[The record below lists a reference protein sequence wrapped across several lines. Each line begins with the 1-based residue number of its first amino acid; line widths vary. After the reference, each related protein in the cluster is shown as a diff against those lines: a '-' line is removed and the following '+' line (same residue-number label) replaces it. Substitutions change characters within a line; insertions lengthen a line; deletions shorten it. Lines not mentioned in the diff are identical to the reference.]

1 MKILHTAD
9 WHIGQFK
16 GPVVDGVNLRSQD
29 TVKCLEYMVQVA
41 IEEKPD
47 IVCVSGDI
55 FHQEQVGPVR
65 YSDEMIT
72 ATNII
77 TSLAHFSKYVIVM
90 RGTPNHDG
98 AAQFRV
104 LERMLLNIRNVDV
117 VTEPGVI
124 KTPWADIACL
134 PGFDKQE
141 FRAKFPGLSADE
153 ENLAWT
159 KYISDMVFALRAE
172 CEKTPIL
179 MAHYTVPGCNMES
192 GQTSFF
198 TNFEPVIPREA
209 LMAAR
214 YEAVLL
220 GHIHRPQIIE
230 GFDNVFYSGAIN
242 AMNFNDEGQDRG
254 FWIHEF
260 NEKGTLV
267 KGHRYTTP
275 YRQFH
280 TITWDPDEVGDY
292 IREGAMYLHRTG
304 ISEDVTDKIVRVR
317 YSCTSEQKKALN
329 IPLLQK
335 NLYELG
341 AFYVADI
348 EAEST
353 IDITNRGLLSEE
365 SDPRLN
371 LKKWL
376 EEKTFKNP
384 DKIVELAEPIIAEAM
399 KQSTTAEIH
408 GVFKPVSISVRNYRN
423 YKEESFDFSDISF
436 CTINGV
442 NGAGKSSL
450 FMDAIVDCLFEETRE
465 GDCKAW
471 IRGTEDARSGS
482 IEFIFDIGE
491 KRFRVV
497 RTRTKSGKPTLNL
510 SQYQEESA
518 DWMNLSKE
526 RIIDT
531 QAEIEKL
538 LGMDSMTFRS
548 CALIMQDQYGLFLQA
563 KKDERI
569 AILGNLLGLIKKFAV
584 MDNLRSS
591 LGGLSE
597 TEKTAAAST
606 IFGKEAMSGMLAIIN
621 ASEEDYNNL
630 SSAIGNSKDAAQDMA
645 DTMLDNLA
653 GSMTL
658 MQSAVEG
665 VQNSF
670 GQRLTP
676 YVRGFVDSITDAMP
690 AVTVALNDF
699 MDTVDKKAAHMK
711 TVIGTMTAS
720 DEWQNADMFGKM
732 DIAWDTLI
740 GQPFADWI
748 GGDGKHLI
756 SSGLGTLFS
765 SASAILPGGKKAGLS
780 SVLSSMLIAKGATGL
795 LGNAKNIATTL
806 QPIGNAIKSIG
817 LAAQTAP
824 SVGAFISDLGAMVPT
839 AAKFGLAAAA
849 VTAAVVGIGVAVDNY
864 NQKALSSN
872 LEEHFGNIKLSAQE
886 VQDIASGIL
895 DQKYL
900 ANVEV
905 ALNEVK
911 NADKLREDAQKAL
924 ESNDVLEFKSRVGI
938 KLTTE
943 EQEDYTS
950 NIETF
955 VKSKIE
961 ELESRT
967 FAAHIH
973 VQTYLG
979 GTEEGQT
986 LAQNIEKWA
995 TADYVE
1001 LDGLSS
1007 QLSQKVSEALKDG
1020 IIDADEEGA
1029 ISALQEK
1036 MNSITARWKE
1046 SEAQAQWDWINQ
1058 EYGSLNAADLES
1070 GSFTDLLGAMR
1081 DQRQS
1086 AKESVQ
1092 ADVEQWYSELNSM
1105 ESAGRITSAQNK
1117 QYHEMTG
1124 WYVKGQEGNELSKSL
1139 QLGSNTLNSAYAEK
1153 IQSNRQS
1160 LAENT
1165 QYTINTAQSQLEQL
1179 LQLEHPEEGN
1189 VSALTSA
1196 LMYGFNEF
1204 GNGKVAGVG
1213 PVIDKDQNALSTMY
1227 ESMKPDVTQMQ
1238 GLIDDYREAGKAV
1251 PQSLMD
1257 SFNDAI
1263 EVGAAAGDTSAT
1275 WQNYANQIWKNGSD
1289 ELKASLTD
1297 PSNPMYETVRS
1308 QLPPELAEAIDRAA
1322 AETTTDDVTLEG
1334 LKASV
1339 DGDVDIDK
1347 DAWTSKLN
1355 EALGDLGETQEVTAD
1370 HVKIKVDQGDCLW
1383 EIGNALGIDWQTIAE
1398 QNGIESP
1405 YVIHPDQEL
1414 TISMDTLTAEVD
1426 GDKAQA
1432 AIEQAMS
1439 ALDAEGAEMSVTAEG
1454 VKVDLADV
1462 EVDSDTAAAQIEAAL
1477 GMESGTL
1484 AANGIEVQAGASVTI
1499 PSELVTVDTSGMQSA
1514 TEQAAD
1520 ETETEPIEQEASA
1533 NVNVTNT
1540 TTDTSGMQAQA
1551 EEDAQGA
1558 VGDVP
1563 VEGSANVTFSGTTTD
1578 TSGVVEQVTADIESA
1593 VSDVP
1598 ANGHAS
1604 ITLDQSNN
1612 AAEIYSLATADVVSA
1627 FSETIPADGHVDV
1640 TLDQTNNAAAIY
1652 SECAGQVQST
1662 FAQGFTASADV
1673 AVTLNWHITNPSAS
1687 ISTSSSGS
1695 SVSATIAGHASG
1707 GEVGLNGA
1715 ELSWVGEEGLEYI
1728 IPTVPARRQRGIE
1741 LWKSAGRTLGVLGPD
1756 DEISAHASGGIVG
1769 KEVSNTTPY
1778 FDTDSSSQDSE
1789 KSEKETVPTNVVSD
1803 KSGVVVQVNLSPQF
1817 NISDTNDSDV
1827 IRLIKA
1833 HIKELADDLGSEI
1846 ATMLSEAYENTPV
1859 TT

>member
-230 GFDNVFYSGAIN
+230 GLDNVFYSGAIN

-267 KGHRYTTP
+267 KGHKYTTP

-280 TITWDPDEVGDY
+280 TITWDPDEAGDY

-384 DKIVELAEPIIAEAM
+384 DKIVELAEPIIAAAM

-526 RIIDT
+526 RIVDT

-548 CALIMQDQYGLFLQA
+548 CALI
-563 KKDERI
+563 
-569 AILGNLLGLIKKFAV
+569 
-584 MDNLRSS
+584 
-591 LGGLSE
+591 
-597 TEKTAAAST
+597 
-606 IFGKEAMSGMLAIIN
+606 
-621 ASEEDYNNL
+621 
-630 SSAIGNSKDAAQDMA
+630 
-645 DTMLDNLA
+645 
-653 GSMTL
+653 
-658 MQSAVEG
+658 
-665 VQNSF
+665 
-670 GQRLTP
+670 
-676 YVRGFVDSITDAMP
+676 
-690 AVTVALNDF
+690 
-699 MDTVDKKAAHMK
+699 
-711 TVIGTMTAS
+711 
-720 DEWQNADMFGKM
+720 
-732 DIAWDTLI
+732 
-740 GQPFADWI
+740 
-748 GGDGKHLI
+748 
-756 SSGLGTLFS
+756 
-765 SASAILPGGKKAGLS
+765 
-780 SVLSSMLIAKGATGL
+780 
-795 LGNAKNIATTL
+795 
-806 QPIGNAIKSIG
+806 
-817 LAAQTAP
+817 
-824 SVGAFISDLGAMVPT
+824 
-839 AAKFGLAAAA
+839 
-849 VTAAVVGIGVAVDNY
+849 
-864 NQKALSSN
+864 
-872 LEEHFGNIKLSAQE
+872 
-886 VQDIASGIL
+886 
-895 DQKYL
+895 
-900 ANVEV
+900 
-905 ALNEVK
+905 
-911 NADKLREDAQKAL
+911 
-924 ESNDVLEFKSRVGI
+924 
-938 KLTTE
+938 
-943 EQEDYTS
+943 
-950 NIETF
+950 
-955 VKSKIE
+955 
-961 ELESRT
+961 
-967 FAAHIH
+967 
-973 VQTYLG
+973 
-979 GTEEGQT
+979 
-986 LAQNIEKWA
+986 
-995 TADYVE
+995 
-1001 LDGLSS
+1001 
-1007 QLSQKVSEALKDG
+1007 
-1020 IIDADEEGA
+1020 
-1029 ISALQEK
+1029 
-1036 MNSITARWKE
+1036 
-1046 SEAQAQWDWINQ
+1046 
-1058 EYGSLNAADLES
+1058 
-1070 GSFTDLLGAMR
+1070 
-1081 DQRQS
+1081 
-1086 AKESVQ
+1086 
-1092 ADVEQWYSELNSM
+1092 
-1105 ESAGRITSAQNK
+1105 
-1117 QYHEMTG
+1117 
-1124 WYVKGQEGNELSKSL
+1124 
-1139 QLGSNTLNSAYAEK
+1139 
-1153 IQSNRQS
+1153 
-1160 LAENT
+1160 
-1165 QYTINTAQSQLEQL
+1165 
-1179 LQLEHPEEGN
+1179 
-1189 VSALTSA
+1189 
-1196 LMYGFNEF
+1196 
-1204 GNGKVAGVG
+1204 
-1213 PVIDKDQNALSTMY
+1213 
-1227 ESMKPDVTQMQ
+1227 
-1238 GLIDDYREAGKAV
+1238 
-1251 PQSLMD
+1251 
-1257 SFNDAI
+1257 
-1263 EVGAAAGDTSAT
+1263 
-1275 WQNYANQIWKNGSD
+1275 
-1289 ELKASLTD
+1289 
-1297 PSNPMYETVRS
+1297 
-1308 QLPPELAEAIDRAA
+1308 
-1322 AETTTDDVTLEG
+1322 
-1334 LKASV
+1334 
-1339 DGDVDIDK
+1339 
-1347 DAWTSKLN
+1347 
-1355 EALGDLGETQEVTAD
+1355 
-1370 HVKIKVDQGDCLW
+1370 
-1383 EIGNALGIDWQTIAE
+1383 
-1398 QNGIESP
+1398 
-1405 YVIHPDQEL
+1405 
-1414 TISMDTLTAEVD
+1414 
-1426 GDKAQA
+1426 
-1432 AIEQAMS
+1432 
-1439 ALDAEGAEMSVTAEG
+1439 
-1454 VKVDLADV
+1454 
-1462 EVDSDTAAAQIEAAL
+1462 
-1477 GMESGTL
+1477 
-1484 AANGIEVQAGASVTI
+1484 
-1499 PSELVTVDTSGMQSA
+1499 
-1514 TEQAAD
+1514 
-1520 ETETEPIEQEASA
+1520 
-1533 NVNVTNT
+1533 
-1540 TTDTSGMQAQA
+1540 MQAQA

-1578 TSGVVEQVTADIESA
+1578 TSGVAEQVTTDLESA
-1593 VSDVP
+1593 LTDVP

-1662 FAQGFTASADV
+1662 FSQGFTASADV

-1769 KEVSNTTPY
+1769 KEVSNTIPY

-1789 KSEKETVPTNVVSD
+1789 KTEKETVPTNVVSD

-1817 NISDTNDSDV
+1817 NISHTNDSDV

>member
-230 GFDNVFYSGAIN
+230 GLDNVFYSGAIN

-267 KGHRYTTP
+267 KGHKYTTP

-569 AILGNLLGLIKKFAV
+569 AILGNLLGLGIYGVMELDSKKKLSEQRKELASKKEAVRIKTDFIKSKGDPESELQKAEEDIQQLNKDIEDLSDTQGQLLNKHAQIEKAEQECRKASEELDDCHKRRRSISDEISSKTQILENCNAALESANEV
-584 MDNLRSS
+584 REKAAEYKQLSEQIIELEKDVLNHDNAKRNLAGYNADIQNCQNIINDAKRRNNDIANLIEQLKAELPDNLEEKLTELAQARTQCEELQEKRHLTSVAEQELQQIRATYSQRISEAENRRKYRLDRISEIRQQEEFMKNSGCPDIDRASCRFLAKAIDDVKS
-591 LGGLSE
+591 LPEEADHLEKCEEEIAALRIKRDEEISKKQDEICIIGYDAERLELLIRKARALVKYENLKKDAEKKKLEIARLE
-597 TEKTAAAST
+597 TEKNT
-606 IFGKEAMSGMLAIIN
+606 
-621 ASEEDYNNL
+621 
-630 SSAIGNSKDAAQDMA
+630 NSK
-645 DTMLDNLA
+645 T
-653 GSMTL
+653 
-658 MQSAVEG
+658 
-665 VQNSF
+665 
-670 GQRLTP
+670 
-676 YVRGFVDSITDAMP
+676 
-690 AVTVALNDF
+690 
-699 MDTVDKKAAHMK
+699 
-711 TVIGTMTAS
+711 
-720 DEWQNADMFGKM
+720 
-732 DIAWDTLI
+732 I
-740 GQPFADWI
+740 GQYEE
-748 GGDGKHLI
+748 
-756 SSGLGTLFS
+756 
-765 SASAILPGGKKAGLS
+765 IL
-780 SVLSSMLIAKGATGL
+780 
-795 LGNAKNIATTL
+795 
-806 QPIGNAIKSIG
+806 
-817 LAAQTAP
+817 
-824 SVGAFISDLGAMVPT
+824 
-839 AAKFGLAAAA
+839 
-849 VTAAVVGIGVAVDNY
+849 
-864 NQKALSSN
+864 
-872 LEEHFGNIKLSAQE
+872 LELNIK
-886 VQDIASGIL
+886 
-895 DQKYL
+895 
-900 ANVEV
+900 
-905 ALNEVK
+905 
-911 NADKLREDAQKAL
+911 AQKATDIVAAL
-924 ESNDVLEFKSRVGI
+924 SDSVIKHDDAVCKRNSVAHFADQEKELPVYEERKQHIDKRLTELYQERSKEDANELVLHNNLREAEI
-938 KLTTE
+938 KL
-943 EQEDYTS
+943 
-950 NIETF
+950 
-955 VKSKIE
+955 E
-961 ELESRT
+961 ELRKD
-967 FAAHIH
+967 I
-973 VQTYLG
+973 
-979 GTEEGQT
+979 EG
-986 LAQNIEKWA
+986 
-995 TADYVE
+995 
-1001 LDGLSS
+1001 
-1007 QLSQKVSEALKDG
+1007 SEAL
-1020 IIDADEEGA
+1020 EEVERRLK
-1029 ISALQEK
+1029 STKETLEK
-1036 MNSITARWKE
+1036 
-1046 SEAQAQWDWINQ
+1046 AQIQKGVLTQRVEDV
-1058 EYGSLNAADLES
+1058 E
-1070 GSFTDLLGAMR
+1070 AMR
-1081 DQRQS
+1081 SEIALLNKGIAVAAEKADCYE
-1086 AKESVQ
+1086 ALKQ
-1092 ADVEQWYSELNSM
+1092 AFSQDGVPHQIIRNIIPH
-1105 ESAGRITSAQNK
+1105 ITDTTNNILGQ
-1117 QYHEMTG
+1117 MTG
-1124 WYVKGQEGNELSKSL
+1124 GTMGVEFVMERTVKGK
-1139 QLGSNTLNSAYAEK
+1139 
-1153 IQSNRQS
+1153 
-1160 LAENT
+1160 
-1165 QYTINTAQSQLEQL
+1165 
-1179 LQLEHPEEGN
+1179 
-1189 VSALTSA
+1189 
-1196 LMYGFNEF
+1196 
-1204 GNGKVAGVG
+1204 
-1213 PVIDKDQNALSTMY
+1213 
-1227 ESMKPDVTQMQ
+1227 
-1238 GLIDDYREAGKAV
+1238 
-1251 PQSLMD
+1251 
-1257 SFNDAI
+1257 
-1263 EVGAAAGDTSAT
+1263 
-1275 WQNYANQIWKNGSD
+1275 
-1289 ELKASLTD
+1289 
-1297 PSNPMYETVRS
+1297 
-1308 QLPPELAEAIDRAA
+1308 
-1322 AETTTDDVTLEG
+1322 
-1334 LKASV
+1334 
-1339 DGDVDIDK
+1339 
-1347 DAWTSKLN
+1347 
-1355 EALGDLGETQEVTAD
+1355 
-1370 HVKIKVDQGDCLW
+1370 
-1383 EIGNALGIDWQTIAE
+1383 
-1398 QNGIESP
+1398 
-1405 YVIHPDQEL
+1405 
-1414 TISMDTLTAEVD
+1414 D
-1426 GDKAQA
+1426 GDKA
-1432 AIEQAMS
+1432 
-1439 ALDAEGAEMSVTAEG
+1439 
-1454 VKVDLADV
+1454 
-1462 EVDSDTAAAQIEAAL
+1462 
-1477 GMESGTL
+1477 
-1484 AANGIEVQAGASVTI
+1484 
-1499 PSELVTVDTSGMQSA
+1499 
-1514 TEQAAD
+1514 
-1520 ETETEPIEQEASA
+1520 
-1533 NVNVTNT
+1533 
-1540 TTDTSGMQAQA
+1540 
-1551 EEDAQGA
+1551 
-1558 VGDVP
+1558 
-1563 VEGSANVTFSGTTTD
+1563 
-1578 TSGVVEQVTADIESA
+1578 
-1593 VSDVP
+1593 
-1598 ANGHAS
+1598 
-1604 ITLDQSNN
+1604 TLDVLIN
-1612 AAEIYSLATADVVSA
+1612 EYGKT
-1627 FSETIPADGHVDV
+1627 
-1640 TLDQTNNAAAIY
+1640 TLPY
-1652 SECAGQVQST
+1652 
-1662 FAQGFTASADV
+1662 ASK
-1673 AVTLNWHITNPSAS
+1673 
-1687 ISTSSSGS
+1687 
-1695 SVSATIAGHASG
+1695 SG
-1707 GEVGLNGA
+1707 GEKVKASLA
-1715 ELSWVGEEGLEYI
+1715 VILALSEI
-1728 IPTVPARRQRGIE
+1728 KATAAGIQ
-1741 LWKSAGRTLGVLGPD
+1741 LGMLFIDEPPFLD
-1756 DEISAHASGGIVG
+1756 DEGAQAYV
-1769 KEVSNTTPY
+1769 
-1778 FDTDSSSQDSE
+1778 DAL
-1789 KSEKETVPTNVVSD
+1789 ETIRD
-1803 KSGVVVQVNLSPQF
+1803 RY
-1817 NISDTNDSDV
+1817 SDV
-1827 IRLIKA
+1827 KIMAITHDDAMKARFGQAVTVIKT
-1833 HIKELADDLGSEI
+1833 DDGSKVI
-1846 ATMLSEAYENTPV
+1846 Y
-1859 TT
+1859 

>member
-230 GFDNVFYSGAIN
+230 GLDNVFYSGAIN

-267 KGHRYTTP
+267 KGHKYTTP

-280 TITWDPDEVGDY
+280 TITWDPDEASDY

-569 AILGNLLGLIKKFAV
+569 AILGNLLGLGIYGVMELDSKKKLSEQRKELASKKEAVRIKTDFIKSKGDPESELQKAEEDIQQLNKDIEDLSDTQGQLLNKHAQIAKAEQECRKASEELDDCHKRRRSISDEISSKTQILENCNAALESANEV
-584 MDNLRSS
+584 REKAAEYKQLSEQIIELEKDVLNHDNAKRNLAGYNADIQNCQNIINDAKRRNNDIANLIEQLKAELPDNLEEKLTELAQARTQCEELQEKRHLASVAEQELQQIRATYSQRISEAENRRKYRLDRISEIRQQEEFMKNSGCPDIDRASCRFLAKAIDDVKS
-591 LGGLSE
+591 LPEEADHLEKCEEEIVALRTKRDEEISKKQDEICIIGYDAERLDLLIRKARALVKYENLKKDAEKKKLEIARLE
-597 TEKTAAAST
+597 TEKNTNSKTIGQYEEILLELNIKAQKATDTVAALSDSVIKHDDAVCKRNSVAH
-606 IFGKEAMSGMLAIIN
+606 FADQEKELPVY
-621 ASEEDYNNL
+621 EERKQHIDKRLTELYQERSKEDANELVLHNNL
-630 SSAIGNSKDAAQDMA
+630 REAEI
-645 DTMLDNLA
+645 
-653 GSMTL
+653 
-658 MQSAVEG
+658 
-665 VQNSF
+665 
-670 GQRLTP
+670 
-676 YVRGFVDSITDAMP
+676 
-690 AVTVALNDF
+690 
-699 MDTVDKKAAHMK
+699 
-711 TVIGTMTAS
+711 
-720 DEWQNADMFGKM
+720 
-732 DIAWDTLI
+732 
-740 GQPFADWI
+740 
-748 GGDGKHLI
+748 
-756 SSGLGTLFS
+756 
-765 SASAILPGGKKAGLS
+765 
-780 SVLSSMLIAKGATGL
+780 
-795 LGNAKNIATTL
+795 
-806 QPIGNAIKSIG
+806 
-817 LAAQTAP
+817 
-824 SVGAFISDLGAMVPT
+824 
-839 AAKFGLAAAA
+839 
-849 VTAAVVGIGVAVDNY
+849 
-864 NQKALSSN
+864 N
-872 LEEHFGNIKLSAQE
+872 LEELRK
-886 VQDIASGIL
+886 DI
-895 DQKYL
+895 
-900 ANVEV
+900 
-905 ALNEVK
+905 
-911 NADKLREDAQKAL
+911 
-924 ESNDVLEFKSRVGI
+924 
-938 KLTTE
+938 
-943 EQEDYTS
+943 
-950 NIETF
+950 
-955 VKSKIE
+955 
-961 ELESRT
+961 
-967 FAAHIH
+967 
-973 VQTYLG
+973 
-979 GTEEGQT
+979 EG
-986 LAQNIEKWA
+986 
-995 TADYVE
+995 
-1001 LDGLSS
+1001 
-1007 QLSQKVSEALKDG
+1007 SEAL
-1020 IIDADEEGA
+1020 EEVERRLK
-1029 ISALQEK
+1029 STKETLEK
-1036 MNSITARWKE
+1036 
-1046 SEAQAQWDWINQ
+1046 AQIQKGVLTQRVEDV
-1058 EYGSLNAADLES
+1058 E
-1070 GSFTDLLGAMR
+1070 AMR
-1081 DQRQS
+1081 SEIALLNKGIAVAAEKADCYE
-1086 AKESVQ
+1086 ALKQ
-1092 ADVEQWYSELNSM
+1092 AFSQDGVPHQIIRNIIPH
-1105 ESAGRITSAQNK
+1105 ITDTTNNILGQ
-1117 QYHEMTG
+1117 MTG
-1124 WYVKGQEGNELSKSL
+1124 GTMGVEFVMERTVKGK
-1139 QLGSNTLNSAYAEK
+1139 
-1153 IQSNRQS
+1153 
-1160 LAENT
+1160 
-1165 QYTINTAQSQLEQL
+1165 
-1179 LQLEHPEEGN
+1179 
-1189 VSALTSA
+1189 
-1196 LMYGFNEF
+1196 
-1204 GNGKVAGVG
+1204 
-1213 PVIDKDQNALSTMY
+1213 
-1227 ESMKPDVTQMQ
+1227 
-1238 GLIDDYREAGKAV
+1238 
-1251 PQSLMD
+1251 
-1257 SFNDAI
+1257 
-1263 EVGAAAGDTSAT
+1263 
-1275 WQNYANQIWKNGSD
+1275 
-1289 ELKASLTD
+1289 
-1297 PSNPMYETVRS
+1297 
-1308 QLPPELAEAIDRAA
+1308 
-1322 AETTTDDVTLEG
+1322 
-1334 LKASV
+1334 
-1339 DGDVDIDK
+1339 
-1347 DAWTSKLN
+1347 
-1355 EALGDLGETQEVTAD
+1355 
-1370 HVKIKVDQGDCLW
+1370 
-1383 EIGNALGIDWQTIAE
+1383 
-1398 QNGIESP
+1398 
-1405 YVIHPDQEL
+1405 
-1414 TISMDTLTAEVD
+1414 D
-1426 GDKAQA
+1426 GDKA
-1432 AIEQAMS
+1432 
-1439 ALDAEGAEMSVTAEG
+1439 
-1454 VKVDLADV
+1454 
-1462 EVDSDTAAAQIEAAL
+1462 
-1477 GMESGTL
+1477 
-1484 AANGIEVQAGASVTI
+1484 
-1499 PSELVTVDTSGMQSA
+1499 
-1514 TEQAAD
+1514 
-1520 ETETEPIEQEASA
+1520 
-1533 NVNVTNT
+1533 
-1540 TTDTSGMQAQA
+1540 
-1551 EEDAQGA
+1551 
-1558 VGDVP
+1558 
-1563 VEGSANVTFSGTTTD
+1563 
-1578 TSGVVEQVTADIESA
+1578 
-1593 VSDVP
+1593 
-1598 ANGHAS
+1598 
-1604 ITLDQSNN
+1604 TLDVLIN
-1612 AAEIYSLATADVVSA
+1612 EYGKT
-1627 FSETIPADGHVDV
+1627 
-1640 TLDQTNNAAAIY
+1640 TLPY
-1652 SECAGQVQST
+1652 
-1662 FAQGFTASADV
+1662 ASK
-1673 AVTLNWHITNPSAS
+1673 
-1687 ISTSSSGS
+1687 
-1695 SVSATIAGHASG
+1695 SG
-1707 GEVGLNGA
+1707 GEKVKASLA
-1715 ELSWVGEEGLEYI
+1715 VILALSEI
-1728 IPTVPARRQRGIE
+1728 KATAAGIQ
-1741 LWKSAGRTLGVLGPD
+1741 LGMLFIDEPPFLD
-1756 DEISAHASGGIVG
+1756 DEGAQAYV
-1769 KEVSNTTPY
+1769 
-1778 FDTDSSSQDSE
+1778 DAL
-1789 KSEKETVPTNVVSD
+1789 ETIRD
-1803 KSGVVVQVNLSPQF
+1803 RY
-1817 NISDTNDSDV
+1817 SDV
-1827 IRLIKA
+1827 KIMAITHDDAMKARFGQTVTVIKT
-1833 HIKELADDLGSEI
+1833 DDGSKVI
-1846 ATMLSEAYENTPV
+1846 Y
-1859 TT
+1859 

>member
-526 RIIDT
+526 RIVDT
-531 QAEIEKL
+531 QVEIEKL

-569 AILGNLLGLIKKFAV
+569 AILGNLLGLGIYGVMELDSKKKLSEQRKELASKKEAVRIKTDFIKSKGDPESELQKAEEDIQQLNKDIEDLSDTQGQLLNKHAQIAKAEQECRKASEELDDCHKRRRSISDEISSKTQILENCNAALESANEV
-584 MDNLRSS
+584 REKAAEYKKLSEQIIELEKDVLNHDNAKRNLAGYNADIQNCQNIINDAKRRNNDIANLIEQLKAELPDNLEEKLTELAQARTQCEELQEKRHLASVAEQELQQIRATYSQRISEAENRRKYRLDRIYEIRQQEEFMKNSGCPDIDRASCRFLAKAIDDVKS
-591 LGGLSE
+591 LPEEADHLEKCEEEIAALRIKRDEEISKKQDEICIIGYDAERLDLLTRKARALVKYENLKKDAEKKKLEIARLE
-597 TEKTAAAST
+597 TEKNTNSKT
-606 IFGKEAMSGMLAIIN
+606 IGQCEEILLELNIKAQKATDIVDALSDSVIKHDDAVCKRNSVAHFADQEKELPVY
-621 ASEEDYNNL
+621 EERKQHIDKRLTELYQERSKEDANELVLYNNL
-630 SSAIGNSKDAAQDMA
+630 REA
-645 DTMLDNLA
+645 
-653 GSMTL
+653 
-658 MQSAVEG
+658 E
-665 VQNSF
+665 
-670 GQRLTP
+670 
-676 YVRGFVDSITDAMP
+676 
-690 AVTVALNDF
+690 
-699 MDTVDKKAAHMK
+699 
-711 TVIGTMTAS
+711 
-720 DEWQNADMFGKM
+720 
-732 DIAWDTLI
+732 
-740 GQPFADWI
+740 
-748 GGDGKHLI
+748 
-756 SSGLGTLFS
+756 
-765 SASAILPGGKKAGLS
+765 
-780 SVLSSMLIAKGATGL
+780 
-795 LGNAKNIATTL
+795 
-806 QPIGNAIKSIG
+806 IK
-817 LAAQTAP
+817 
-824 SVGAFISDLGAMVPT
+824 
-839 AAKFGLAAAA
+839 
-849 VTAAVVGIGVAVDNY
+849 
-864 NQKALSSN
+864 
-872 LEEHFGNIKLSAQE
+872 LEELRK
-886 VQDIASGIL
+886 DI
-895 DQKYL
+895 
-900 ANVEV
+900 
-905 ALNEVK
+905 
-911 NADKLREDAQKAL
+911 
-924 ESNDVLEFKSRVGI
+924 
-938 KLTTE
+938 
-943 EQEDYTS
+943 
-950 NIETF
+950 
-955 VKSKIE
+955 
-961 ELESRT
+961 
-967 FAAHIH
+967 
-973 VQTYLG
+973 
-979 GTEEGQT
+979 EG
-986 LAQNIEKWA
+986 
-995 TADYVE
+995 
-1001 LDGLSS
+1001 
-1007 QLSQKVSEALKDG
+1007 SEAL
-1020 IIDADEEGA
+1020 EEVERRLK
-1029 ISALQEK
+1029 STKETLEK
-1036 MNSITARWKE
+1036 
-1046 SEAQAQWDWINQ
+1046 AQIQKGVLTQRVEDV
-1058 EYGSLNAADLES
+1058 E
-1070 GSFTDLLGAMR
+1070 AMR
-1081 DQRQS
+1081 SEIALLNKGIAVAAEKADCYE
-1086 AKESVQ
+1086 ALKQ
-1092 ADVEQWYSELNSM
+1092 AFSQDGVPHQIIRNIIPH
-1105 ESAGRITSAQNK
+1105 ITDTTNNILGQ
-1117 QYHEMTG
+1117 MTG
-1124 WYVKGQEGNELSKSL
+1124 GTMGVEFVMERTVKGK
-1139 QLGSNTLNSAYAEK
+1139 
-1153 IQSNRQS
+1153 
-1160 LAENT
+1160 
-1165 QYTINTAQSQLEQL
+1165 
-1179 LQLEHPEEGN
+1179 
-1189 VSALTSA
+1189 
-1196 LMYGFNEF
+1196 
-1204 GNGKVAGVG
+1204 
-1213 PVIDKDQNALSTMY
+1213 
-1227 ESMKPDVTQMQ
+1227 
-1238 GLIDDYREAGKAV
+1238 
-1251 PQSLMD
+1251 
-1257 SFNDAI
+1257 
-1263 EVGAAAGDTSAT
+1263 
-1275 WQNYANQIWKNGSD
+1275 
-1289 ELKASLTD
+1289 
-1297 PSNPMYETVRS
+1297 
-1308 QLPPELAEAIDRAA
+1308 
-1322 AETTTDDVTLEG
+1322 
-1334 LKASV
+1334 
-1339 DGDVDIDK
+1339 
-1347 DAWTSKLN
+1347 
-1355 EALGDLGETQEVTAD
+1355 
-1370 HVKIKVDQGDCLW
+1370 
-1383 EIGNALGIDWQTIAE
+1383 
-1398 QNGIESP
+1398 
-1405 YVIHPDQEL
+1405 
-1414 TISMDTLTAEVD
+1414 D
-1426 GDKAQA
+1426 GDKA
-1432 AIEQAMS
+1432 
-1439 ALDAEGAEMSVTAEG
+1439 
-1454 VKVDLADV
+1454 
-1462 EVDSDTAAAQIEAAL
+1462 
-1477 GMESGTL
+1477 
-1484 AANGIEVQAGASVTI
+1484 
-1499 PSELVTVDTSGMQSA
+1499 
-1514 TEQAAD
+1514 
-1520 ETETEPIEQEASA
+1520 
-1533 NVNVTNT
+1533 
-1540 TTDTSGMQAQA
+1540 
-1551 EEDAQGA
+1551 
-1558 VGDVP
+1558 
-1563 VEGSANVTFSGTTTD
+1563 
-1578 TSGVVEQVTADIESA
+1578 
-1593 VSDVP
+1593 
-1598 ANGHAS
+1598 
-1604 ITLDQSNN
+1604 TLDVLIN
-1612 AAEIYSLATADVVSA
+1612 EYGKT
-1627 FSETIPADGHVDV
+1627 
-1640 TLDQTNNAAAIY
+1640 TLPY
-1652 SECAGQVQST
+1652 
-1662 FAQGFTASADV
+1662 ASK
-1673 AVTLNWHITNPSAS
+1673 
-1687 ISTSSSGS
+1687 
-1695 SVSATIAGHASG
+1695 SG
-1707 GEVGLNGA
+1707 GEKVKASLA
-1715 ELSWVGEEGLEYI
+1715 VILALSEI
-1728 IPTVPARRQRGIE
+1728 KATAAGIQ
-1741 LWKSAGRTLGVLGPD
+1741 LGMLFIDEPPFLD
-1756 DEISAHASGGIVG
+1756 DEGAQAYV
-1769 KEVSNTTPY
+1769 
-1778 FDTDSSSQDSE
+1778 DAL
-1789 KSEKETVPTNVVSD
+1789 ETIRD
-1803 KSGVVVQVNLSPQF
+1803 RY
-1817 NISDTNDSDV
+1817 SDV
-1827 IRLIKA
+1827 KIMAITHDDAMKARFGQAVTVIKT
-1833 HIKELADDLGSEI
+1833 DDGSKVI
-1846 ATMLSEAYENTPV
+1846 Y
-1859 TT
+1859 